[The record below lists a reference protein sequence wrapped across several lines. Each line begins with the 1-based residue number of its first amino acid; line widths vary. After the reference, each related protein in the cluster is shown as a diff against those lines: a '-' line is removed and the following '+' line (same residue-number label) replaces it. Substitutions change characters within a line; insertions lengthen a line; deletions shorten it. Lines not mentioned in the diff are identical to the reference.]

1 MPDKILVVDD
11 EPDLETLL
19 RQKFRQKIRQKKIEI
34 IFASNGVE
42 ALEKLE
48 SHPDIDVVLTD
59 IYMPKMDGLTLL
71 AKLREKAATV
81 EVIIISAYGDLDN
94 IRAAMN
100 RGAFDFL
107 TKPIDFHDL
116 EITTQKTLQHVQQLK
131 NALEKERLAQQAQ
144 AELLENLKREVA
156 KRQRVEEALRESE
169 RQLTQFL
176 EAVPVGIF
184 VVDAQGKAYYANK
197 TAEKILGKNIDR
209 DILVEQL
216 PEIYQVYRQGTQQ
229 MYPVAEQP
237 VVKALHGK
245 SATADDLEIH
255 KKERI
260 IPLEAFA
267 SPIFD
272 EKGQIAYAIVAF
284 TDISQRRRSEA
295 EKLKFTKEL
304 QQAKDR
310 LAEYSRTLEEK
321 VEERTRELVQTLE
334 VLKATQ
340 AELAI
345 ENALLRSAEQPSSYE
360 YQVGGSLPMD
370 APTYVVRSADRHL
383 YKSLKLGEFCYIL
396 NSRQMGKSSLR
407 VQIMKRLQAEGFACA
422 SLDLSEIGSREL
434 TCEQWYAGFIYSLVN
449 NFNLTNKI
457 DLCSWWRDRSFLSP
471 VQRLGEFLIAVL
483 LAEIPEK
490 IVIFIDEIDSVLNL
504 EFPIDDFFV
513 LIRNCY
519 NKRSDFP
526 EYQRLTFVLLGVTT
540 PSQLIR
546 DKKRTPF
553 NIGRAIQLSGFQ
565 LHEAQP
571 LLQGLTGKVNNP
583 QAVLKEV
590 LAWTNGQPFLTQK
603 ICSLIRNSPATI
615 PTNREA
621 QWIEQLV
628 RSHIIEN
635 WKSQDEPEHL
645 RTIGDRILHSE
656 VDTTSLLECYQN
668 LLQKSTVSLTD
679 SPEERELILS
689 GLAIAQSGILYT
701 HNRIYCAIFDENWL
715 KKNIKAQN
723 NLNL

>member
-19 RQKFRQKIRQKKIEI
+19 KQKFRQKIRQKKIEL

-42 ALEKLE
+42 ALDKLK

-71 AKLREKAATV
+71 AKLREKTATV
-81 EVIIISAYGDLDN
+81 KAIVISAYGDLDN

-116 EITTQKTLQHVQQLK
+116 EITTQKTLQHVRQIK
-131 NALEKERLAQQAQ
+131 DTLEKERRAQKAQ
-144 AELLENLKREVA
+144 AELLENLKKEVA
-156 KRQRVEEALRESE
+156 KRKRVEEALRESE

-184 VVDAQGKAYYANK
+184 VVDAKGQAYYANQ
-197 TAEKILGKNIDR
+197 TAEQILGKNLDR
-209 DILVEQL
+209 HTLVEQF

-237 VVKALHGK
+237 LVKALHGK
-245 SATADDLEIH
+245 SATADNLEIH
-255 KKERI
+255 CQERI

-295 EKLKFTKEL
+295 ERLQFTKEL
-304 QQAKDR
+304 QQAKD
-310 LAEYSRTLEEK
+310 SLEEK
-321 VEERTRELVQTLE
+321 VEERTRELLQTLE

-345 ENALLRSAEQPSSYE
+345 ENALLRSAEQPSTYE

-434 TCEQWYAGFIYSLVN
+434 TCEQWYAGFVYSLVN
-449 NFNLTNKI
+449 NFNLTEI
-457 DLCSWWRDRSFLSP
+457 DLRSWWRDRSLLSP
-471 VQRLGEFLIAVL
+471 VQRLGEFIGTVL
-483 LAEIPEK
+483 LTAIPEK

-504 EFPIDDFFV
+504 EFSIDDFFV

-526 EYQRLTFVLLGVTT
+526 EYQRLTFVLLGVAT
-540 PSQLIR
+540 PSQLIQ

-553 NIGRAIQLSGFQ
+553 NIGQAIQLKGFQ

-603 ICSLIRNSPATI
+603 ICKLIRNSCATI

-628 RSHIIEN
+628 RSQIIEN

-668 LLQKSTVSLTD
+668 LLQKSAIALTD

-689 GLAIAQSGILYT
+689 GLAIARSGILYP
-701 HNRIYCAIFDENWL
+701 HNRIYRTIFDENWL
-715 KKNIKAQN
+715 KKTMQAQKP
-723 NLNL
+723 LT